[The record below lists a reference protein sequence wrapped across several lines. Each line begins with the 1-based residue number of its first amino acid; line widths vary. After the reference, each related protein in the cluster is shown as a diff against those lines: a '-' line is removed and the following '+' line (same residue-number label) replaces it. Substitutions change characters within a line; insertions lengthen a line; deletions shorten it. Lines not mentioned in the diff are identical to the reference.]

1 MASAAVAYNFRILRR
16 FPSPFPQNL
25 RHSGRMSTIRPLIPL
40 LVTAGIL
47 IGGNGL
53 QGTFI
58 ALRASD
64 EGFSTSVIGF
74 VGAGY
79 SIGFAIGCIYV
90 TRVLRA
96 IGHIRTFSAMAAIAS
111 ASAIAMVLVIDPV
124 FWFLMRLVAGV
135 CFASL
140 FATVESWLNAAVTNA
155 NRARTLSVYRLVDL
169 GSVTAAQYVIPG
181 VGVGGFEIF
190 AIIAMALSLSLVPI
204 SLADRSSPT
213 VPEAIRFDVKKL
225 WNISPLA
232 TVGCIV
238 VGLTNAAFR
247 NLGPIYAH
255 DIGLSVTAIASFMS
269 AGIVGGVV
277 LQYPLGIYSD
287 RLDRRLV
294 ILFATL
300 GSTFAA
306 LYLALF
312 AGGDEWK
319 NLVGIFVF
327 GAFAMPL
334 YSLCS
339 AHANDHAG
347 EGEHAL
353 VSAGMLFFWSCG
365 AIIGPLFASVLLQ
378 FLGPQALFLY
388 TAVVLVAF
396 MAYTA
401 LRMTARPAVPAGERR
416 RRFRTLLRTS
426 FFFNKLAAPEKDRNG
441 RP

>member
-1 MASAAVAYNFRILRR
+1 
-16 FPSPFPQNL
+16 
-25 RHSGRMSTIRPLIPL
+25 MSTIRPLIPL

-58 ALRASD
+58 ALRASQ
-64 EGFSTSVIGF
+64 EGFSTAVIGI

-90 TRVLRA
+90 TRFLRA

-124 FWFLMRLVAGV
+124 FWFAMRLVAGI

-155 NRARTLSVYRLVDL
+155 NRARTLSVYRVVDL
-169 GSVTAAQYVIPG
+169 GSVTAAQYLIPG
-181 VGVGGFEIF
+181 IGIGGFELF
-190 AIIAMALSLSLVPI
+190 AIVAMALSLSLVPI

-213 VPEAIRFDVKKL
+213 VPEAIRFDIPKL

-277 LQYPLGIYSD
+277 LQYPLGLYSD
-287 RLDRRLV
+287 RLDRRLI
-294 ILFATL
+294 ILVATL
-300 GSTFAA
+300 GSALAA
-306 LYLALF
+306 LYLAFF
-312 AGGDEWK
+312 AGGNEVR
-319 NLVGIFVF
+319 NLVGIFIF

-378 FLGPQALFLY
+378 FFGPQALFLY
-388 TAVVLVAF
+388 TAVILVSF

-401 LRMTARPAVPAGERR
+401 LRMSARPAVPAGKRR
-416 RRFRTLLRTS
+416 SRFRNLLRTS
-426 FFFNKLAAPEKDRNG
+426 FFFNKLADKDRNG
-441 RP
+441 DP

>member
-1 MASAAVAYNFRILRR
+1 
-16 FPSPFPQNL
+16 
-25 RHSGRMSTIRPLIPL
+25 MSTIRPLIPL
-40 LVTAGIL
+40 LLTAGIL

-58 ALRASD
+58 ALRASQ
-64 EGFSTSVIGF
+64 EGFSTATIGF

-111 ASAIAMVLVIDPV
+111 ASAIAMVLLIDPLM
-124 FWFLMRLVAGV
+124 WFVMRIVAGI

-140 FATVESWLNAAVTNA
+140 FATVESWLNASVTNA
-155 NRARTLSVYRLVDL
+155 NRARTLSIYRLVDL
-169 GSVTAAQYVIPG
+169 GSVTAAQYLIPG
-181 VGVGGFEIF
+181 IGIGGFELF
-190 AIIAMALSLSLVPI
+190 AIVAMALSLSLVPI

-287 RLDRRLV
+287 RLDRRLI
-294 ILFATL
+294 ILVATL
-300 GSTFAA
+300 GSALAA
-306 LYLALF
+306 LYLAFF
-312 AGGDEWK
+312 AGGDEWR
-319 NLVGIFVF
+319 NFVGIFIF

-378 FLGPQALFLY
+378 VFGPQALFLY
-388 TAVVLVAF
+388 TAVILVAF
-396 MAYTA
+396 MGYTA
-401 LRMTARPAVPAGERR
+401 LRMSARPAVPAGARR
-416 RRFRTLLRTS
+416 SRFRNLLRTS
-426 FFFNKLAAPEKDRNG
+426 FFFNKLAASDKDRNG

>member
-1 MASAAVAYNFRILRR
+1 
-16 FPSPFPQNL
+16 
-25 RHSGRMSTIRPLIPL
+25 MSQIRPLIPL

-58 ALRASD
+58 SLRAAQ
-64 EGFSTSVIGF
+64 EGFSTSLIGL

-96 IGHIRTFSAMAAIAS
+96 IGHIRTFSAMAAIAAS
-111 ASAIAMVLVIDPV
+111 SAIAMVLIIDPF

-140 FATVESWLNAAVTNA
+140 FATVESWLNAAVTNS
-155 NRARTLSVYRLVDL
+155 NRARTLSVYRVVDL
-169 GSVTAAQYVIPG
+169 VSVTAAQYLIPG
-181 VGVGGFEIF
+181 VGIGGFQLF
-190 AIIAMALSLSLVPI
+190 AIISMALTLSLVPI
-204 SLADRSSPT
+204 SLADRSSPV

-238 VGLTNAAFR
+238 VGLSNAAFR

-255 DIGLSVTAIASFMS
+255 EIGLSVTAIASFMS

-277 LQYPLGIYSD
+277 LQYPLGLYSD
-287 RLDRRLV
+287 RLDRRLI
-294 ILFATL
+294 ILVATF
-300 GSTFAA
+300 GSALAA
-306 LYLALF
+306 LFLAFL
-312 AGGDEWK
+312 AGGDEWL
-319 NLVGIFVF
+319 NLIGIFIF

-339 AHANDHAG
+339 AHANDHAAD
-347 EGEHAL
+347 GEHAL
-353 VSAGMLFFWSCG
+353 VSAGMLFFWSIG
-365 AIIGPLFASVLLQ
+365 AIIGPLFASVMLDL
-378 FLGPQALFLY
+378 FGPQALFIY
-388 TAVVLVAF
+388 TAAVLLAF
-396 MAYTA
+396 MAYTV
-401 LRMTARPAVPAGERR
+401 LRMGARPAVPAGERR
-416 RRFRTLLRTS
+416 SRFRNLLRTS
-426 FFFNKLAAPEKDRNG
+426 FFFNKLAAQDRERDKDR
-441 RP
+441 

>member
-1 MASAAVAYNFRILRR
+1 
-16 FPSPFPQNL
+16 
-25 RHSGRMSTIRPLIPL
+25 MSTIRPLIPL

-58 ALRASD
+58 ALRASQ

-111 ASAIAMVLVIDPV
+111 ASAIAMVLIIDPI
-124 FWFLMRLVAGV
+124 FWFAMRLVAGI

-140 FATVESWLNAAVTNA
+140 FATVESWLNASVTNA
-155 NRARTLSVYRLVDL
+155 NWARTLSVYRVVDL
-169 GSVTAAQYVIPG
+169 GSVTAAQYLIPG
-181 VGVGGFEIF
+181 IGIGGFELF
-190 AIIAMALSLSLVPI
+190 AIVAMALSLSLVPI

-232 TVGCIV
+232 TIGCIV

-287 RLDRRLV
+287 RLDRRLI
-294 ILFATL
+294 ILVATF
-300 GSTFAA
+300 GSALAA
-306 LYLALF
+306 LYLAVF
-312 AGGDEWK
+312 AGGDEVK
-319 NLVGIFVF
+319 NLIGIFVF

-378 FLGPQALFLY
+378 FFGPQALFLY
-388 TAVVLVAF
+388 TAVILVAF
-396 MAYTA
+396 MVYTA
-401 LRMTARPAVPAGERR
+401 VRISARPAVPAGARR
-416 RRFRTLLRTS
+416 SRFRNLLRTS
-426 FFFNKLAAPEKDRNG
+426 FFFNKLADKDRNG
-441 RP
+441 DH

>member
-1 MASAAVAYNFRILRR
+1 MSA
-16 FPSPFPQNL
+16 
-25 RHSGRMSTIRPLIPL
+25 IRPLIPL

-58 ALRASD
+58 ALRASH
-64 EGFSTSVIGF
+64 EGFSTSLIGF
-74 VGAGY
+74 IGAGY

-96 IGHIRTFSAMAAIAS
+96 IGHIRAFSAMAAIAS
-111 ASAIAMVLVIDPV
+111 ASAIAMVLLIDPLV
-124 FWFLMRLVAGV
+124 WFAMRIVAGI

-140 FATVESWLNAAVTNA
+140 FATVESWLNASVTNA
-155 NRARTLSVYRLVDL
+155 NRARTLSIYRLVDL
-169 GSVTAAQYVIPG
+169 GSVTAAQYAIPG
-181 VGVGGFEIF
+181 VGIGGFELF
-190 AIIAMALSLSLVPI
+190 AIVAMALSLSLVPI

-277 LQYPLGIYSD
+277 LQYPLGLYSD

-294 ILFATL
+294 ILVATL
-300 GSTFAA
+300 GSTLAA
-306 LYLALF
+306 LYLAFF
-312 AGGDEWK
+312 AGGNEWK

-378 FLGPQALFLY
+378 FLGPQALFVY
-388 TAVVLVAF
+388 TAAILVAF
-396 MAYTA
+396 MVYTA
-401 LRMTARPAVPAGERR
+401 LRMSARPAVPAGERR
-416 RRFRTLLRTS
+416 SRFRNLLRTS
-426 FFFNKLAAPEKDRNG
+426 FFFNKLAASDKERNG
-441 RP
+441 GR

>member
-1 MASAAVAYNFRILRR
+1 
-16 FPSPFPQNL
+16 
-25 RHSGRMSTIRPLIPL
+25 MSTIRPLIPL

-58 ALRASD
+58 ALRASQ

-111 ASAIAMVLVIDPV
+111 ASAIAMLLVVDPI
-124 FWFLMRLVAGV
+124 FWFAMRLVAGI

-155 NRARTLSVYRLVDL
+155 NRARTLSIYRLVDL
-169 GSVTAAQYVIPG
+169 GSVTAAQYLIPG
-181 VGVGGFEIF
+181 IGIGGFELF
-190 AIIAMALSLSLVPI
+190 AIVAMSLSLSLVPI

-213 VPEAIRFDVKKL
+213 VPEAIRFEVKKL

-255 DIGLSVTAIASFMS
+255 DIGLTVTAIASFMS

-277 LQYPLGIYSD
+277 LQYPLGLYSD
-287 RLDRRLV
+287 RLDRRLI
-294 ILFATL
+294 ILIATF
-300 GSTFAA
+300 GSALAA
-306 LYLALF
+306 LYLAIF
-312 AGGDEWK
+312 AGGDELK

-378 FLGPQALFLY
+378 FFGPQALFLY

-401 LRMTARPAVPAGERR
+401 LRMSARPAVPAGARR
-416 RRFRTLLRTS
+416 SRFRNLLRTS
-426 FFFNKLAAPEKDRNG
+426 FFFNKLADKDRNG
-441 RP
+441 EP